1 MANKSNNTKKVIK
14 QKNIQN
20 KSEFASKNDISSN
33 EAEILAVPDAAFL
46 LKEQSVEVFNQ
57 YSNNV
62 KDLEASTDISE
73 ISNNDDFTTYDFTN
87 SDLSNSELLDT
98 SNLNFDDFSSFDVS
112 MMDTVDTNISEYSTY
127 SLYNK

>member
-20 KSEFASKNDISSN
+20 KSELASKNDISSN
-33 EAEILAVPDAAFL
+33 EAEILAMPDAAFL

-73 ISNNDDFTTYDFTN
+73 ISMKMI
-87 SDLSNSELLDT
+87 LL
-98 SNLNFDDFSSFDVS
+98 L
-112 MMDTVDTNISEYSTY
+112 
-127 SLYNK
+127 